1 MTSQIQSEPE
11 KKTGFLVSV
20 ILVFLC
26 SMIWG
31 LAPVFWKQLTTR
43 IPDSWYTCCTRAV
56 FSCVW
61 SFLIVL
67 VTRKFDEVKKLF
79 KSKRDIFIIAVG
91 GFMTTANWA
100 FYILAVATDR
110 ITDASLAYF
119 IGPLFFVVTGLFFFK
134 EKPTVA
140 QWIAVGIATVGVVVA
155 VIAGGDFPILAI
167 VIAISY
173 IIYSSVMKLVN
184 ASPAVLL
191 FLETLMV
198 LPFTLG
204 YIIFDEVKGRGAL
217 ANLEGIEFVM
227 LPCAGLISL
236 IPLLLLAR
244 GIKGIHYSL
253 SGMIGYVNPTL
264 QMIVA
269 VFIYN
274 EVVENTDL
282 ITYIFVWVA
291 VVIFVVDSFIQNHK
305 HQKKLQSEQISNQQ
319 ETLGENENEH

>member
-1 MTSQIQSEPE
+1 MTSQNQSEP
-11 KKTGFLVSV
+11 KKQTGFLVSV

-26 SMIWG
+26 STIWG
-31 LAPVFWKQLTTR
+31 CAPIFWKQLTTR
-43 IPDSWYTCCTRAV
+43 ILDPWYTCCTRVV

-67 VTRKFDEVKKLF
+67 ATRKFHEVNRLL
-79 KSKRDIFIIAVG
+79 KSKRDILIIALG
-91 GFMTTANWA
+91 GVATAANWA
-100 FYILAVATDR
+100 LYILSVSTDR
-110 ITDASLAYF
+110 IKDASLAYF
-119 IGPLFFVVTGLFFFK
+119 IGPIFFVVTGLFFFK
-134 EKPTVA
+134 EKPTTA
-140 QWIAVGIATVGVVVA
+140 QWISVGIASIGVLVA

-167 VIAISY
+167 LIAIAY

-184 ASPAVLL
+184 ASPAVLV
-191 FLETLMV
+191 FLETLTV

-204 YIIFDEVKGRGAL
+204 YMIYDEVTGKGAL
-217 ANLEGIEFVM
+217 ANLEGTQFIL
-227 LPCAGLISL
+227 LPCAGLITL
-236 IPLLLLAR
+236 IPLLCLAK

-274 EVVENTDL
+274 EVIETTDL

-291 VVIFVVDSFIQNHK
+291 VALFVVDSFIQNHK
-305 HQKKLQSEQISNQQ
+305 HQKQLQSQQISNQQ
-319 ETLGENENEH
+319 EMLGEEK